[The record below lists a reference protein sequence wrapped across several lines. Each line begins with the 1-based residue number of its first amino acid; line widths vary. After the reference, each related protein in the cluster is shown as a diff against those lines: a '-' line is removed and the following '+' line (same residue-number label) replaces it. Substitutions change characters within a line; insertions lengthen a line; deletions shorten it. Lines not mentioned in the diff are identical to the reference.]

1 MTSDGRMPPGEGPG
15 AWTPGG
21 PGPRRRDEVVFRS
34 LADEWVLYDPASR
47 RLHVLNLTAA
57 LVWSYCDG
65 TRDVTQLVRSVRA
78 AFREAP
84 EETEVAR
91 DVREALDDFSREGL
105 VR

>member
-1 MTSDGRMPPGEGPG
+1 VT
-15 AWTPGG
+15 
-21 PGPRRRDEVVFRS
+21 GPRRREEVVFRPLS
-34 LADEWVLYDPASR
+34 DEWVLYDPATR

-65 TRDVTQLVRSVRA
+65 TRDVMDLVRSVRA

-84 EETEVAR
+84 DEAR
-91 DVREALDDFSREGL
+91 VGEDVREALEAFAREGL

>member
-1 MTSDGRMPPGEGPG
+1 MTRPE
-15 AWTPGG
+15 
-21 PGPRRRDEVVFRS
+21 RRDEVVFRS
-34 LADEWVLYDPASR
+34 LSDEWVLYDPATR

-65 TRDVTQLVRSVRA
+65 TRDTGDLVRSVRA

-84 EETEVAR
+84 AEKRVGD
-91 DVREALDDFSREGL
+91 DVREALETFAREGL